1 MNYLIT
7 HDMNNEEKQVIE
19 RKGLYCYDLRFDDD
33 VLGIATIEKNVLVN
47 RAGSIITDEKLTF
60 GSEPHNNFIDFQ
72 MFSLENR
79 ELDTI
84 EEIIR
89 LRTPTMEELN
99 YYTFCIGY
107 DFLHKFFVNSGM
119 PECDVVNEEC
129 KKLAKQF
136 VKSKNY
142 RNMNQSSYENLRDWI
157 DGQRERIKRDYITA
171 ETRPFKKGREA
182 R

>member
-7 HDMNNEEKQVIE
+7 HDMSKKEKQEIE

-33 VLGIATIEKNVLVN
+33 VLGIATIEKNVWVN
-47 RAGSIITDEKLTF
+47 RAGSIITNEKLTF
-60 GSEPHNNFIDFQ
+60 GNEKHNDFIDFQ
-72 MFSLENR
+72 IFSLENKEVDTIK
-79 ELDTI
+79 ELLYSKIPSI
-84 EEIIR
+84 EEI
-89 LRTPTMEELN
+89 N

-107 DFLHKFFVNSGM
+107 DLLNDFFANSGM

-129 KKLAKQF
+129 KKLAQQF

-142 RNMNQSSYENLRDWI
+142 RNMNQSSYENLQDWI
-157 DGQRERIKRDYITA
+157 DEHKERIKKDYITV
-171 ETRPFKKGREA
+171 EPKPLKKGREA